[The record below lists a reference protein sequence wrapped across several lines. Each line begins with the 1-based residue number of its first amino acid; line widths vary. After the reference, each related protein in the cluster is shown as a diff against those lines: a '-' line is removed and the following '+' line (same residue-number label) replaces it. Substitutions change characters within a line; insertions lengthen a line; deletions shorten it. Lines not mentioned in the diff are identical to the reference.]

1 MVRSKAIYSEP
12 VVASNTEESSK
23 SAVAWPAIFG
33 GAVAA
38 TAVTIMLAF
47 LGASIGLTSVSP
59 WRGEGA
65 SASGFTVMAAI
76 WLIIMQWVSSGL
88 GGYLAGRL
96 RTKFVR
102 MHDDEVFFR
111 DTAHGFLTWG
121 VTTILTVMVV
131 TSGITNAIGGGAKM
145 AGGMAAGGAMGA
157 AHGAA
162 EPPHPGAGPN
172 DGGPFAYYVDSLY
185 RSDKPNGNQGD
196 SRAETTRILMNDLH
210 NGELTQDDENYL
222 TNQVAARAGISQ
234 DEAKQRVD
242 NTVMAIK
249 DAEAKVKKAADDARK
264 ASAKAALFTFFSMLI
279 GAFVASAAAA
289 LGGRQR
295 DEYHTMANQ

>member
-1 MVRSKAIYSEP
+1 MAKSKTIYSEP
-12 VVASNTEESSK
+12 VVANYGSEESSK

-38 TAVTIMLAF
+38 TAVTILLVF
-47 LGASIGLTSVSP
+47 LGASIGLASVSP
-59 WRGEGA
+59 WHGDGA
-65 SASGFTVMAAI
+65 SAGGFTVMAAI
-76 WLIIMQWVSSGL
+76 WLIVMQWVSAGL
-88 GGYLAGRL
+88 GGYLSGRL

-121 VTTILTVMVV
+121 VATILTVLVLSSGV
-131 TSGITNAIGGGAKM
+131 TSAISGGAKI

-162 EPPHPGAGPN
+162 EPGHAGAGPN

-185 RSDKPNGNQGD
+185 RSDKPNANPQD
-196 SRAETTRILMNDLH
+196 SRGETTRILMNDLK
-210 NGELTQDDENYL
+210 NGELMQDDENYL

-242 NTVMAIK
+242 NTVAAIK
-249 DAEAKVKKAADDARK
+249 EAEAKAKKAADDARK
-264 ASAKAALFTFFSMLI
+264 ASAIERRCLRFS
-279 GAFVASAAAA
+279 
-289 LGGRQR
+289 QC
-295 DEYHTMANQ
+295 